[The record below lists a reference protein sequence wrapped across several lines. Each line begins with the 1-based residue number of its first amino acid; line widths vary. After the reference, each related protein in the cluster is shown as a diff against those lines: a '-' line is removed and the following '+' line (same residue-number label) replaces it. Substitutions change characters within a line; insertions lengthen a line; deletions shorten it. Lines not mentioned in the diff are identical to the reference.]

1 MIYKVVLISAVWQT
15 FSDTRTHTRYL
26 FRILFHDG
34 LSQDIE
40 RGFLCYTL
48 GLCCL
53 PTRYV
58 LVCVCYSQPPS
69 PSLPSPGSRE
79 SVLCVCESI
88 HLCRVLDST
97 RK

>member
-58 LVCVCYSQPPS
+58 LVCVC
-69 PSLPSPGSRE
+69 
-79 SVLCVCESI
+79 
-88 HLCRVLDST
+88 
-97 RK
+97 